1 MAKSSKKKGK
11 GNKFLLGLGIVVL
24 LIALFFA
31 SFWVTTLSLRSNSE
45 PDAIT
50 ESTDTPTATATA
62 SPEVNYK
69 KMSKKEL
76 IKIIEQKEDRIKELE
91 EALGLNGIPTQAPI
105 DELGSSS
112 ESSAAPTAKPSTAP
126 AEKTAEPTKTS
137 APKPT
142 AATKPTATQKPA
154 APKPVATPKPVVT
167 SAPAPKPTQAPAPAT
182 KAPSI
187 KPMAPAADSE

>member
-1 MAKSSKKKGK
+1 MAKKSKKNGK

-24 LIALFFA
+24 LIALFFG

-45 PDAIT
+45 PDPIT
-50 ESTDTPTATATA
+50 ESTSAPTATA
-62 SPEVNYK
+62 SPDVNYK

-76 IKIIEQKEDRIKELE
+76 IELIEKKEDRIKELE

-112 ESSAAPTAKPSTAP
+112 MSESTPTPKPSAAP

-142 AATKPTATQKPA
+142 ATPKPVATQKPA
-154 APKPVATPKPVVT
+154 TTPKPVATP
-167 SAPAPKPTQAPAPAT
+167 APTPKPTPTPAPAT